1 MATYKN
7 TNGDYYIDLAS
18 GNSTL
23 YLNGKFD
30 VTGNVDIT
38 GNLSVA
44 GNVTYIDVN
53 ELTVDDPFITVAAN
67 NSGTLGTATFPSQG
81 LVTQTSGTTF
91 AGLRF
96 NNTANTWQICS
107 SVYAN
112 GEPILPVDYVSL
124 SSGSTGIPGG
134 NVRDIQ
140 INDGAGGFTANGTFQ
155 YDIANTR
162 LILTG
167 HQVLSNIGTA
177 PTAVANSVA
186 IYNNAP
192 GAGATGLYTVG
203 TTTTA
208 DEVISLTR
216 ARLYAIIF

>member
-1 MATYKN
+1 MSTYKN
-7 TNGDYYIDLAS
+7 ISDNWYISLDGGVGTIYID
-18 GNSTL
+18 
-23 YLNGKFD
+23 
-30 VTGNVDIT
+30 
-38 GNLSVA
+38 GNLDVA
-44 GNVTYIDVN
+44 GNITYVSEIAVN
-53 ELTVDDPFITVAAN
+53 DAFIIVAAN
-67 NSGTLGTATFPSQG
+67 NTGTISDMG
-81 LVTQTSGTTF
+81 LIAQKTGNTF

-96 NNTANTWQICS
+96 DTGTSEWQIS
-107 SVYAN
+107 PSVYSN
-112 GEPILPVDYVSL
+112 GAPITAYTAIA
-124 SSGSTGIPGG
+124 SGGAGVPGG

-140 INDGAGGFTANGTFQ
+140 INDGAGGFAGNGSFQ
-155 YDIANTR
+155 YDTANSK
-162 LILTG
+162 LTVTG
-167 HQVLSNIGTA
+167 YEVLGNIGTA

>member
-1 MATYKN
+1 MASYKN
-7 TNGDYYIDLAS
+7 LSSDWYIDVDS
-18 GNSTL
+18 GVGTI
-23 YLNGKFD
+23 YINGNLD
-30 VTGNVDIT
+30 VTGNIT
-38 GNLSVA
+38 YVSEIA
-44 GNVTYIDVN
+44 VN
-53 ELTVDDPFITVAAN
+53 DAFIIVAAN
-67 NSGTLGTATFPSQG
+67 NTGTVTDMG
-81 LVTQTSGTTF
+81 LIAKKTTNTY

-96 NNTANTWQICS
+96 DTGANAWQISS
-107 SVYAN
+107 SVNEN
-112 GEPILPVDYVSL
+112 GTAVAPYVTIA
-124 SSGSTGIPGG
+124 SGNTGTPGG

-140 INDGAGGFTANGTFQ
+140 VNDGAGGFTASNNFEF
-155 YDIANTR
+155 DIANNRVT
-162 LILTG
+162 LAG

>member
-1 MATYKN
+1 MASYKN
-7 TNGDYYIDLAS
+7 LSSDWYIDVDS
-18 GNSTL
+18 GVGTI
-23 YLNGKFD
+23 YINGNLD
-30 VTGNVDIT
+30 VTGNIT
-38 GNLSVA
+38 YVSEIA
-44 GNVTYIDVN
+44 VN
-53 ELTVDDPFITVAAN
+53 DAFIIVAAN
-67 NSGTLGTATFPSQG
+67 NTGTVTDMG
-81 LVTQTSGTTF
+81 LIAQKTGNTY

-96 NNTANTWQICS
+96 DTGVSQWQISS
-107 SVYAN
+107 SVNQDGTPIAAYAN
-112 GEPILPVDYVSL
+112 LA
-124 SSGSTGIPGG
+124 SGGTGIPGG

-140 INDGAGGFTANGTFQ
+140 INDGSGGFTASNNFE
-155 YDIANTR
+155 YDIANNRVT
-162 LILTG
+162 LAG

-192 GAGATGLYTVG
+192 GAGATGLYAVG